1 MEKQR
6 LPLARFAFVCTCK
19 ASKGP
24 ASLGFARPT
33 AARSLLCTFAPDTEA
48 RTPARTATD
57 PHRRPTSQPPLPTQT
72 KTTAIKKVHKAPE
85 TSRAGRAS
93 PKFKPSMQ
101 KWPKVRL
108 TCTNAGDAVQWWKD
122 NQPLTIGGH
131 ITATGDKLN
140 FGPVKMTDKGEY
152 KCGRWSD
159 AFNLDPVDSGVAAV
173 LSRPHPL
180 LMLMLAL
187 DVVWLI

>member
-72 KTTAIKKVHKAPE
+72 KTTAI
-85 TSRAGRAS
+85 
-93 PKFKPSMQ
+93 
-101 KWPKVRL
+101 KVRL